1 MPNRR
6 VFYATRKAGIAPVGS
21 NSHTT
26 LRGVQSVGMTT
37 NFNLIAA
44 FEMGQISVYQ
54 NIEGIPDVQVTMEKL
69 LDGNPPLYTLATQQG
84 TAATLV
90 GRSSAQFSLAVSTYP
105 DTNLSADGAIPGAE
119 VKMSGLYV
127 SSVGYTVN
135 VTDNASESFSA
146 VGNEKTWVS
155 LVAGT
160 TFASYTDANAFST
173 NPSPKSISGSG
184 GINRKENV
192 LFTYSGTG
200 RDANGA
206 VSGVGT
212 VLPLNIPGV
221 SASGTNDLDANN
233 FYKATLQ
240 SFSCNCDLGREDLF
254 ELGRRGPYYKYVNF
268 PVEVTTEISVIAAS
282 GDLISGTSNGINA
295 GVGCSLGTNLTDQTI
310 RLHMCEGLQVN
321 LGKKNKLSSVNETG
335 GDAGGGNVEVTYT
348 YTNQN
353 DFSVYHPA
361 DPSRAVAGFDP
372 ANQF

>member
-6 VFYATRKAGIAPVGS
+6 VFYATRKAGIAPLGS

-37 NFNLIAA
+37 NFNLVAA
-44 FEMGQISVYQ
+44 FEMGQISIYQ

-105 DTNLSADGAIPGAE
+105 DTSLNANGAIPGAE
-119 VKMSGLYV
+119 VKMSGLYA
-127 SSVGYTVN
+127 SSVGYQVN
-135 VTDNASESFSA
+135 VTDNATESFSA

-160 TFASYTDANAFST
+160 SFASYTDPNAFT
-173 NPSPKSISGSG
+173 TVTGPKSISGSG
-184 GINRKENV
+184 GVNRKESV
-192 LFTYSGTG
+192 LFTYTGPG
-200 RDANGA
+200 RDVNGA
-206 VSGVGT
+206 ISGVGT

-221 SASGTNDLDANN
+221 SASGTNNLVGNIYNA
-233 FYKATLQ
+233 ALQ

-254 ELGRRGPYYKYVNF
+254 ELGRRGPYFKYVNF
-268 PVEVTTEISVIAAS
+268 PIEVTTEISVIAAS
-282 GDLISGTSNGINA
+282 GDLISGTSDGIIA

-310 RLHMCEGLQVN
+310 RLHMCEGLQVD

-361 DPSRAVAGFDP
+361 DPSRAVSGFDP